1 MINKKLLK
9 FVPES
14 HRYIKKNVVYQ
25 WLGMLSNVLIT
36 ALFLLFIRSLNY
48 MYLGLVVVL
57 MILRFGVNRQ
67 ATMNSYQASKIVKKT
82 IREKLYTQL
91 SKIGPR
97 YKETW
102 STAEIVQL
110 TGEGIEQLES
120 YFGSYIPQFFYAL
133 LAPVTLFII
142 VVFINRPAAFALLI
156 CVPLIPVSIVC
167 VQKFA
172 KKLLNKYWSQYTY
185 MGDHFLENIQGLTTL
200 KIYQADAKKHE
211 EMNEEA
217 EKFRKI
223 TMRVLTMQLNSI
235 TVMDIIAYG
244 GSAVGILFSY
254 LALKQ
259 GSINIYQGLFITLIS
274 SEFFIP
280 MRMLG
285 SYFHI
290 AMNGMAA
297 ADKMFK
303 ILEYP
308 IEDNKENLEADSVVL
323 DVSHLSFGYEEEPV
337 LKDISFKAHQGFI
350 GIVGESGSGKS
361 TLAHLLTGKLGHYK
375 GSIKLNNKELE
386 TLSFASLQR
395 LMTTVSFDSYLFS
408 GTLRENLLMGNLKA
422 DDQEMW
428 QVLEK
433 TGIAS
438 FFKEEGLD
446 TVLSEQGNNLSGGQK
461 QRVALARA
469 LLKDAPV
476 LILDEATSNIDAESE
491 DAIMKIVQTIS
502 KEKLVICITHRLINI
517 KEADHIY
524 VLKQGELVESGTHDS
539 LYYLKHEYSRLYQ
552 AQQALEN
559 FGGEL
564 NGTI

>member
-1 MINKKLLK
+1 MINKKLLN

-14 HRYIKKNVVYQ
+14 HRYIRRNVIYQ
-25 WLGMLSNVLIT
+25 WLGMLCNVVITTFVLWFIAYFKYIYLIIIMI
-36 ALFLLFIRSLNY
+36 AMLLRY
-48 MYLGLVVVL
+48 
-57 MILRFGVNRQ
+57 ILNRQ
-67 ATMNSYQASKIVKKT
+67 STLMSYHAAKIVKKT
-82 IREKLYTQL
+82 IREKLYIQL
-91 SKIGPR
+91 SKIGPQ
-97 YKETW
+97 YKELW
-102 STAEIVQL
+102 NTAEIVQL
-110 TGEGIEQLES
+110 TGEGIDQLES

-142 VVFINRPAAFALLI
+142 VMFINKAAAFALLI
-156 CVPLIPVSIVC
+156 CVPLIPISIVC

-172 KKLLNKYWSQYTY
+172 KKLLNKYWSKYTY

-217 EKFRKI
+217 EQFRKI

-254 LALKQ
+254 IALRQ
-259 GSINIYQGLFITLIS
+259 GSISLYQALFITLIS

-303 ILEYP
+303 ILEYQV
-308 IEDNKENLEADSVVL
+308 DTDKEEIYTEHVDLE
-323 DVSHLSFGYEEEPV
+323 VSHLSFSYDQDPV
-337 LKDISFKAHQGFI
+337 LKDITLHLNKGFI

-361 TLAHLLTGKLGHYK
+361 TLAHVLTGKLSHYQGH
-375 GSIKLNNKELE
+375 ITINQRELKDI
-386 TLSFASLQR
+386 SFNSLQK

-408 GTLRENLLMGNLKA
+408 GTLKDNLLMGNPNA
-422 DDQEMW
+422 RDEDMW
-428 QVLEK
+428 KVLEK

-438 FFKEEGLD
+438 FFEEHGLE
-446 TVLSEQGNNLSGGQK
+446 TILKEQGSNLSGGQK
-461 QRVALARA
+461 QRIALARA

-476 LILDEATSNIDAESE
+476 LILDEATSNIDSKSE
-491 DAIMKIVQTIS
+491 DMIMRVVKEIS
-502 KEKLVICITHRLINI
+502 KDKLVICITHRLMNI
-517 KEADHIY
+517 KDADMIY
-524 VLKQGELVESGTHDS
+524 VLKNSQLIESGTHEG
-539 LYYLKHEYSRLYQ
+539 LCQNHQEYDRLYQ
-552 AQQALEN
+552 AQLALES
-559 FGGEL
+559 FTGGTE
-564 NGTI
+564 

>member
-14 HRYIKKNVVYQ
+14 HRYIKRNVAYQ
-25 WLGMLSNVLIT
+25 WLGMLSNVVIT
-36 ALFLLFIRSLNY
+36 ALFLLFIASLNY
-48 MYLGLVVVL
+48 MYLGLVLVC
-57 MILRFGVNRQ
+57 MILRYVMNHQ
-67 ATMNSYQASKIVKKT
+67 AIMNSHQASKIVKKT
-82 IREKLYTQL
+82 IREKLYIQL
-91 SKIGPR
+91 SKMGPS

-133 LAPVTLFII
+133 LAPITLFII

-172 KKLLNKYWSQYTY
+172 KRLLNKYWSQYTY

-200 KIYQADAKKHE
+200 KIYQADSKKHE

-254 LALKQ
+254 LALRQ

-308 IEDNKENLEADSVVL
+308 IEENKENIKVDSVVL
-323 DVSHLSFGYEEEPV
+323 DVSHLSFGYGEELV
-337 LKDISFKAHQGFI
+337 LKDISLNVYQGFI

-361 TLAHLLTGKLGHYK
+361 TLAHLLTGKLQHYS
-375 GSIKLNNKELE
+375 GSIKINHKELN
-386 TLSFASLQR
+386 TLSFASIQR

-408 GTLRENLLMGNLKA
+408 GTLRENLLMGNPDA
-422 DDQEMW
+422 NDQEMW

-433 TGIAS
+433 TGIDS
-438 FFKEEGLD
+438 FFKEDGLD
-446 TVLSEQGNNLSGGQK
+446 TVINEYGSNLSGGQK

-476 LILDEATSNIDAESE
+476 LILDEATSNIDVESE
-491 DAIMKIVQTIS
+491 DAIMKIVKEIAQ
-502 KEKLVICITHRLINI
+502 EKLVICITHRLANI
-517 KEADHIY
+517 KEADLIY
-524 VLKQGELVESGTHDS
+524 VLKQGKLVESGTHDS
-539 LYYLKHEYSRLYQ
+539 LCHLKHEYSHLYQ
-552 AQQALEN
+552 AQQAIES
-559 FGGEL
+559 FGGEI
-564 NGTI
+564 NDTI